1 VMAIDIRHVLADWQI
16 IAAWIVFLASYF
28 VFAFGRLPGTKID
41 RPAMAVVGAV
51 LMFVFRILTPQTAIE
66 SVDFGTLVLL
76 FAMMLI
82 VASLHLAGFF
92 DWVANRVILHLAPG
106 QLLPGVIFT
115 SGILSAFLVNDV
127 VCLFMAPLVLGVCK
141 RMGLRPLPYL
151 LALATASNIGGVATI
166 TGNPQN
172 MLIGT
177 VSGIAYRDFLA
188 HLGPVAVIGL
198 FLDWAILHWA
208 YVRVDI
214 AARDPQPEI
223 SEANVVSAPANIRLL
238 WPVMITIAVLTGFL
252 LGFHPPLVAA
262 AGGAVLLV
270 RRTREPRDVYGDV
283 DWSLLVLFLGLF
295 LIIGGAEQAGV
306 TGQLL
311 RAAERLNLH
320 NSLVFVSMVTM
331 LSNLVSNVPAV
342 MLLKGLIP
350 RFQDPHT
357 MWLMLAMSSTL
368 AGNLTIT
375 GSVANIIVVEKA
387 RTVTHIG
394 FLDYMKTG
402 VPVTIATLA
411 VGLLWL
417 NFVHY

>member
-1 VMAIDIRHVLADWQI
+1 MNALRQVLADWQI

-51 LMFVFRILTPQTAIE
+51 LMFVFRILLPKTAIE

-92 DWVANRVILHLAPG
+92 DWVGNRVILHLAPR

-177 VSGIAYRDFLA
+177 VSGISYRHFLA

-198 FLDWAILHWA
+198 FLDWAILHWT
-208 YVRVDI
+208 YVRGELPIVNPQSESSERNTLI
-214 AARDPQPEI
+214 APPTL
-223 SEANVVSAPANIRLL
+223 RLL
-238 WPVMITIAVLTGFL
+238 WPVMVTLAVLTGFL

-262 AGGAVLLV
+262 AGGALLLV
-270 RRTREPRDVYGDV
+270 RRTRDPRDVYGDV

-306 TGQLL
+306 TSQLL
-311 RAAERLNLH
+311 RVAERLNLH
-320 NSLVFVSMVTM
+320 KSLVFVAIVTL

-350 RFQDPHT
+350 QFHDPQT

-387 RTVTHIG
+387 RTVTHIS

-417 NFVHY
+417 SFVRY